1 MFDTYILRVHY
12 VLSKFDDE
20 LIWCSLVKFMIK
32 FTMWEKF
39 ISIPKIWR
47 NNTYFFYNY
56 DEVMNLIYLS

>member
-39 ISIPKIWR
+39 ISISKI
-47 NNTYFFYNY
+47 
-56 DEVMNLIYLS
+56 